1 MNTLERYTA
10 DGLFPVTFH
19 NYSPWGSPAAVPDA
33 VKTWADLGVTVGR
46 TPGYDPDS
54 VDKADMLAMLDACAE
69 AGIQC
74 FVPDRRA
81 GVGALRAAKDEG
93 EFRRGFEQVL
103 KDFGGHPATFGF
115 DVCDEPSREWIEPAL
130 RTAGLQREMAPHL
143 TPFLSMGAYDP
154 GAVEWMGI
162 RSYGRYLDE
171 YVQIAQPRMLFQ
183 NNYYFLHEG
192 DYAEDA
198 YFRSHKM
205 FSDASK
211 RHGDVPYW
219 VTLCCSGHMN
229 MRCPS
234 EDDLRWQINM
244 SAALGA
250 KGFAWFLVYVTE
262 PHMNYRLNPIDEHW
276 ERTETFEWLSR
287 QLRTFQKKFGA
298 TLMKL
303 TFQKAHFCLGGGS
316 SGGYPTTIDSEL
328 VKGVRVRDDK
338 FTVLISEFKDPEGRD
353 YVAIVNRN
361 TTGIGGQAILRW
373 HGQPKVY
380 HVDWDGES
388 KNEVRAF
395 FDDDWPENPYKEVGP
410 WLAPG
415 QMELYR
421 VESDAPTRL

>member
-1 MNTLERYTA
+1 MNTLDQCVA
-10 DGLFPVTFH
+10 DGVFPVTFH
-19 NYSPWGSPAAVPDA
+19 NYSPWGSPAAVPEA
-33 VKTWADLGVTVGR
+33 VKTWTDLGLTVGR
-46 TPGYDPDS
+46 TPGYDPRK
-54 VDKADMLAMLDACAE
+54 VDKADMLAILDACAE
-69 AGIQC
+69 AGIKC

-81 GVGALRAAKDEG
+81 GTGSLRDADEDS
-93 EFRRGFEQVL
+93 FRRSFEEAL
-103 KDFGGHPATFGF
+103 KDFGSHPAAFGF
-115 DVCDEPSREWIEPAL
+115 DVGDEPARQHITPAF
-130 RTAGLQREMAPHL
+130 RTAALHREMAPHL
-143 TPFLSMGAYDP
+143 TSFLSMGGYDP

-171 YVQIAQPRMLFQ
+171 YCRIAQPRMLFQ
-183 NNYYFLHEG
+183 NNYYALHEG
-192 DYAEDA
+192 DYAQDS

-205 FSDASK
+205 FTDSCK
-211 RHGDVPYW
+211 RNGDVPYW

-234 EDDLRWQINM
+234 EDDLRWQINT

-287 QLRTFQKKFGA
+287 QLRTFQKWHGP

-303 TFQKAHFCLGGGS
+303 TFQKAFFLLGGGPT
-316 SGGYPTTIDSEL
+316 GGYPTTIDSEL

-338 FTVLISEFKDPEGRD
+338 FEVLISEFKDADGRD
-353 YVAIVNRN
+353 YVAIVNRSL
-361 TTGIGGQAILRW
+361 TGSGQAIIRW
-373 HGQPKVY
+373 HGKPKVFC
-380 HVDWDGES
+380 VGWEGEG
-388 KNEVRAF
+388 KGEVRAF
-395 FDDDWPENPYKEVGP
+395 FDDDWPENPHLETGP

-421 VESDAPTRL
+421 IESNAPKRL